1 MIDVPALF
9 TATISLEDGV
19 LGGKE
24 MFRKMLVFVLILTA
38 ALAIFLMSQYADSA
52 MYFIQK
58 CLAASVVQNVL

>member
-1 MIDVPALF
+1 MIDAPALF
-9 TATISLEDGV
+9 HGHDLSRRWGAW
-19 LGGKE
+19 GKE

-38 ALAIFLMSQYADSA
+38 ALAIFLISQYADTA